1 MNIQNRLVGCG
12 TLGVVVVVNV
22 LSRLGGQLRLAHAG
36 GDSTKPFSKANHGQ
50 YLQALIFLVIRFS
63 ETQKQWMTIQFKM
76 YVLQYS
82 Q

>member
-1 MNIQNRLVGCG
+1 MNIQNRLEGCG
-12 TLGVVVVVNV
+12 TPGVVVVVNV
-22 LSRLGGQLRLAHAG
+22 LSRLGGQFD

>member
-1 MNIQNRLVGCG
+1 MNIKNRPVGCG

-22 LSRLGGQLRLAHAG
+22 LSRLGGQLRLAHTD